1 VATIDEDEESKKRVQ
16 EAVWTWAVRLLVL
29 AVVFIFGG
37 FTGWVLWGAG
47 NDGAVQLRPR
57 VADLELQVG
66 EQKKKVIDCEGK
78 LVVVQGR
85 MDELQRVMQRG
96 AGAATQ

>member
-1 VATIDEDEESKKRVQ
+1 VASIEEDEASKKRVQ
-16 EAVWTWAVRLLVL
+16 EAVWAWAVRLLAL

-37 FTGWVLWGAG
+37 FTGWVLWGSG
-47 NDGAVQLRPR
+47 DSGAVQLRPR

-85 MDELQRVMQRG
+85 MEEVQRALQRTG
-96 AGAATQ
+96 GGTQ